1 MNRRYEM
8 VDCEGC
14 GTPMKTDSPAPKEAY
29 EQGRITLGEC
39 SSVLLDKREGSPYL
53 ASLTGFYCNIDCLI
67 RAIKRARG
75 TERAKKASR
84 AK

>member
-1 MNRRYEM
+1 MNTRYEM

-14 GTPMKTDSPAPKEAY
+14 GTPMKVESPPPNEAY
-29 EQGRITLGEC
+29 KQGRITLGEC
-39 SSVLLDKREGSPYL
+39 SSVLLDKREGPNL

-67 RAIKRARG
+67 RAIKHARG
-75 TERAKKASR
+75 PERAKKASR